1 MLSRNKASSRRKTGS
16 EKGDSSPQKIESG
29 RVAGWS
35 PPPGDSRF
43 STLAKRRWILLKRVL
58 ILAGILL
65 VGRTTLVLLPW
76 SALDEFLGRS
86 YSTRFY
92 DRHGQLLQVL
102 PLEEGLRREWYDLAA
117 LPPRLVEV
125 FLAAEDQR
133 FYRHHGVDVMAIIR
147 AAFQNMQEGRRVS
160 GASTITMQLA
170 RLVVPRPVGEKVT
183 LWTKVQEAAI
193 AIRLEL
199 KLSKDEILELYL
211 NNLPFGLQA
220 EGVGSAART
229 YFGSTPN
236 ELDDAEIHLLAIIPR
251 RPATYNPSAP
261 ENAYDAALEIGKITG
276 FTTTKEQWQEDL
288 LREETY
294 IYPQRL
300 FHFILYVQSLYKN
313 QAGSSH
319 RQAKMPS
326 ELHLSVDAE
335 LTEEVETLIQ
345 TLLEKYSQARLSH
358 GAIFAMDNITG
369 EIICWYGGDFW
380 SEKAGQIDG
389 VLVKNQSGSTMKPF
403 LYAMALE
410 SGFSPTTVMA
420 DIPMDFGGEE
430 VYVPLNFNNRF
441 NGPIL
446 FRTALA
452 SSLNIPAVYLLSRL
466 GVDNYLSVL
475 EQLGIESL
483 KNLREQQGL
492 SLALG
497 SGELTLQELVR
508 AFSVFPRG
516 GYAATNTHLLC
527 EATEVSKGTVEEDA
541 VFQPDTTAIICDILS
556 DQRARALGFGYT
568 QVFNTPYP
576 AIFKTGTSNQFQNI
590 VALGATPQY
599 TVGVWMGNYSG
610 ETVLRQT
617 GSSLPAQVVR
627 HLLDKLSANTSVRDF
642 PQPKNYKKVSVCA
655 LSGMG
660 LTEYCPTSTEE
671 YVELVFAN
679 ASQGLESC
687 NWHHSGETVLGQSR
701 SNSFRVTS
709 IRYPQEYQ
717 RWLQGKT
724 TPSSYFVQAS
734 LKILYP
740 QSGAIFLYDQG
751 IPASAQKIRVDATGS
766 GERAELLVNGQSL
779 GTSLA
784 PFNWYVPLEL
794 GKMSLEVVLDSG
806 ERVCHEI
813 FVQ

>member
-1 MLSRNKASSRRKTGS
+1 MLSKGRSGS
-16 EKGDSSPQKIESG
+16 SSPSG
-29 RVAGWS
+29 
-35 PPPGDSRF
+35 DLRF
-43 STLAKRRWILLKRVL
+43 SLLARRRWILLKLVL
-58 ILAGILL
+58 ILAGIWLA
-65 VGRTTLVLLPW
+65 GRTVLVLLPW
-76 SALDEFLGRS
+76 PALDEFLGRP
-86 YSTRFY
+86 YSTRCY

-102 PLEEGLRREWYDLAA
+102 PLEEGLRREWYDLEA

-125 FLAAEDQR
+125 FLAAEDKR
-133 FYRHHGVDVMAIIR
+133 FYQHHGVDVRAIIR
-147 AAFQNMQEGRRVS
+147 AALLNMQEGRRVS

-170 RLVVPRPVGEKVT
+170 RLVVPRTAGKKVT
-183 LWTKVQEAAI
+183 FWTKIQEAAI

-199 KLSKDEILELYL
+199 KLSKDEILEQYL

-229 YFGSTPN
+229 YFGSSPN
-236 ELDDAEIHLLAIIPR
+236 ELDDAEIHLLSIIPR
-251 RPATYNPSAP
+251 RPATYNPSVP
-261 ENAYDAALEIGKITG
+261 ENAYNAALEIGKITG
-276 FTTTKEQWQEDL
+276 FTTTMEQWQKDL
-288 LREETY
+288 LQEETY
-294 IYPQRL
+294 VYPQRL
-300 FHFILYVQSLYKN
+300 PHFILYVQNLYKN
-313 QAGSSH
+313 QADSSFT
-319 RQAKMPS
+319 QAKMPA
-326 ELHLSVDAE
+326 ELHLSVDAK
-335 LTEEVETLIQ
+335 LTEEMEILVQ
-345 TLLEKYSQARLSH
+345 TLLEKYRQARLSH

-369 EIICWYGGDFW
+369 EIICWSGGDFW
-380 SEKAGQIDG
+380 SEKAGQVDG

-410 SGFSPTTVMA
+410 MGFSPATVMA
-420 DIPMDFGGEE
+420 DIPMDFGKEE
-430 VYVPLNFNNRF
+430 VYAPLNFNNQF
-441 NGPIL
+441 NGPVL

-475 EQLGIESL
+475 EQLGIQSL
-483 KNLREQQGL
+483 KGLREQQGF

-497 SGELTLQELVR
+497 SGELSLQELVR

-527 EATEVSKGTVEEDA
+527 GAAEGLRQAEKEKA

-576 AIFKTGTSNQFQNI
+576 AIFKTGTSNQFQDI
-590 VALGATPQY
+590 VALGATHQY

-627 HLLDKLSANTSVRDF
+627 HLLDKLSANAPVQDF

-660 LTEYCPTSTEE
+660 VTEHCPTVTEE
-671 YVELVFAN
+671 YVELVFAD
-679 ASQGLESC
+679 ASQGLEAC
-687 NWHHSGETVLGQSR
+687 DWHYSGETVFEQAH
-701 SNSFRVTS
+701 SNSFQTTS

-724 TPSSYFVQAS
+724 TPSSYFAQAS

-766 GERAELLVNGQSL
+766 GERAALFVNGQFL
-779 GTSLA
+779 GDSIA
-784 PFNWYVPLEL
+784 PFSWFVPLEQ